1 LNNVL
6 KDQLGKKISVYSNSP
21 GMERQDV
28 GILEDYNE
36 TWIKVRKSESEII
49 YFSVH
54 QIRMIKPF
62 HQ

>member
-54 QIRMIKPF
+54 QVRMIKPF

>member
-1 LNNVL
+1 MNNVL

-54 QIRMIKPF
+54 QVRMIKPF